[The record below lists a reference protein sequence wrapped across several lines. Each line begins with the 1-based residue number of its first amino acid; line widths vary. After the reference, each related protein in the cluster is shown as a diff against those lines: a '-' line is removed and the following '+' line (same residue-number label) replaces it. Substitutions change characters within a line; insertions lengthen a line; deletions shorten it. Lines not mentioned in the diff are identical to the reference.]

1 MKRVSRLFSGTTAA
15 VLSLSSLLAMSFPGI
30 AHAVAQTCT
39 WTGAGS
45 DTKFSTVE
53 NWSNCGGAAPVAGD
67 ILQFPELSSGQ
78 SSDVDVVL
86 DDDVNV
92 AYGGIAV
99 DRSSTSGDGYTYYS
113 WSGAITLTDGAS
125 ISTYDGG
132 HGSSIRR
139 TYLSFYSGSPSY
151 TPAVITAQGALTVMV
166 DVVAVVHVGGTLT
179 IGDGT
184 VYDGYLSA
192 ETGSTFANDI
202 TVNAYAQFRLVDD
215 VTATINLKKSGT
227 LVAPIN
233 LSAPLVVGGGN
244 GGYDARLLGQI
255 VCGEGNTAPMGCNS
269 YVDTTYTISGD
280 ITLQDNLVA
289 EPYESTTI
297 QLTGNITYNGHTIT
311 AQPDAPGV
319 LKIGNN
325 IIEVPEVATEY
336 TDEQPTSNVSV
347 SNKET
352 ATLSGVRGNIVV
364 NAGGTLKG
372 TGAVV
377 NNVHIAEGARIA
389 PGNSPGCLT
398 TGTLT
403 LNGEYQFELGGDEPC
418 DGYDQ
423 IVVTSTTG
431 TTVTFDADAA
441 TLTTSRYNGYTPE
454 QGQVFTIIENEG
466 SEAVSG
472 TFKGLVEG
480 ATFEQ
485 NGIVFKI
492 SYVGGDGNDVT
503 LTVQNVPT
511 VPDTGFAL
519 VTANPVLSLG
529 LMTVAAGLIFAIARR
544 TRLSNVVAH
553 SKSARRIKK

>member
-1 MKRVSRLFSGTTAA
+1 MKRVSRFFSGTTAA

-53 NWSNCGGAAPVAGD
+53 NWSNCGGAVPVAGD
-67 ILQFPELSSGQ
+67 IIRFDNASVPAAPATGVAPTVLTNDLSVALGGVETYKSDNATQAPTTVYVDTLQLADGGYLEATAAPALSGKLALIVGTVPAGQ
-78 SSDVDVVL
+78 SYVSAGPIDNLGSVEV
-86 DDDVNV
+86 
-92 AYGGIAV
+92 
-99 DRSSTSGDGYTYYS
+99 RTSGFQFS
-113 WSGAITLTDGAS
+113 AFPRVASGMTITL
-125 ISTYDGG
+125 
-132 HGSSIRR
+132 
-139 TYLSFYSGSPSY
+139 
-151 TPAVITAQGALTVMV
+151 
-166 DVVAVVHVGGTLT
+166 
-179 IGDGT
+179 GDG
-184 VYDGYLSA
+184 VSLSA
-192 ETGSTFANDI
+192 YQ
-202 TVNAYAQFRLVDD
+202 V
-215 VTATINLKKSGT
+215 
-227 LVAPIN
+227 N
-233 LSAPLVVGGGN
+233 LSATGTTLALQNGSMFSAYPTALNTTYGYNLVVGGGD
-244 GGYDARLLGQI
+244 GTATPKLTVGDYGTYDSVAQKTI
-255 VCGEGNTAPMGCNS
+255 YEAGETIFAGDVTLNNDLDVTAGN
-269 YVDTTYTISGD
+269 
-280 ITLQDNLVA
+280 
-289 EPYESTTI
+289 
-297 QLTGNITYNGHTIT
+297 QLTTTVKFTGAVTGSGSIKRNVASVGKLITPAGELTNPVKDTALDGDVVGDYNT
-311 AQPDAPGV
+311 PGAYVTVYQNETTTLNGKRSDIYV
-319 LKIGNN
+319 LPGG
-325 IIEVPEVATEY
+325 II
-336 TDEQPTSNVSV
+336 
-347 SNKET
+347 
-352 ATLSGVRGNIVV
+352 
-364 NAGGTLKG
+364 KG
-372 TGAVV
+372 TGTVTNEV
-377 NNVHIAEGARIA
+377 YIEDGGVIA

-423 IVVTSTTG
+423 IVVTNTTG